1 MSRFVDKVALVTGA
15 GAGIGAACA
24 QKLASEGA
32 FVFVLDLDS
41 SRAEEIAQSLRSNG
55 WSAQAVV
62 ADVTREEDL
71 EKAFEAIEQEA
82 GRLDILVNN
91 AGGSFFG
98 YVLDLDLAQW
108 DRLFALNVKSTVIGC
123 RLAAR
128 RMVRQGGGSIVNIAS
143 ISGLRG
149 DPGWSP
155 YNAAKAAIINLTQS
169 LAWEFGREG
178 IRVNAVCPGPIGT
191 KRMLQSLPEG
201 DMRQA
206 YDAACALGRIG
217 TPEEVANAVAF
228 LASEEASFVTGAA
241 LVVDGGLTATTGQP
255 RFPRPGA

>member
-24 QKLASEGA
+24 HRLASEGA
-32 FVFVLDLDS
+32 LVFVLDLDS
-41 SRAEEIAQSLRSNG
+41 SQAEEIVQSLRSNG
-55 WSAQAVV
+55 WSAQAIV
-62 ADVTREEDL
+62 ADVIREEDL
-71 EKAFEAIEQEA
+71 DKAFEVIDREA
-82 GRLDILVNN
+82 GRLEILVNN

-98 YVLDLDLAQW
+98 YVLDLDLSQW

-128 RMVRQGGGSIVNIAS
+128 RMVRQEGGSIVNIAS

-191 KRMLQSLPEG
+191 KRMLQSLPGSEL
-201 DMRQA
+201 RQA

-217 TPEEVANAVAF
+217 TPEEVANVVAF